1 MASTS
6 SFHASI
12 AVPHRSRTGSERT
25 SLGACCSARIDSQF
39 APVTLKCGRT
49 GGGRRAGSAVVVK
62 AVVAVEDYVSGA
74 SSLGEIT
81 KGDFPILDQEV
92 HGYKLVY
99 LDNAATS
106 QKPASVLKALRDYY
120 EGYNANVHRGVHAL
134 SAKATDE
141 YELARKKVAD
151 FINSPS
157 DRDVVFTRNASEAIN
172 LVAYTWGL
180 TNLKEGDEIV
190 LSVAEHHSNL
200 VPWQLVSQKTGAVLR
215 FVDLTSEETL
225 DLEQLKGLLN
235 ERTKLVS
242 TFHVSNV
249 LGCINPIAD
258 IVEWAHAVGA
268 KVLVDACQSVPHM
281 AVDVQA
287 LGADFLVASSH
298 KMCGPT
304 GMGFLWGKSEILES
318 MPPFLGG
325 GEMIVDVFLDRS
337 TYASP
342 PSRFEAG
349 TPAIGEAIGLGAA
362 VDYLNRIGMDRI
374 HEYEVL
380 PLNI

>member
-6 SFHASI
+6 SFRASI

-39 APVTLKCGRT
+39 APVTLKCGRA

-298 KMCGPT
+298 K
-304 GMGFLWGKSEILES
+304 
-318 MPPFLGG
+318 
-325 GEMIVDVFLDRS
+325 V
-337 TYASP
+337 
-342 PSRFEAG
+342 
-349 TPAIGEAIGLGAA
+349 
-362 VDYLNRIGMDRI
+362 
-374 HEYEVL
+374 
-380 PLNI
+380 